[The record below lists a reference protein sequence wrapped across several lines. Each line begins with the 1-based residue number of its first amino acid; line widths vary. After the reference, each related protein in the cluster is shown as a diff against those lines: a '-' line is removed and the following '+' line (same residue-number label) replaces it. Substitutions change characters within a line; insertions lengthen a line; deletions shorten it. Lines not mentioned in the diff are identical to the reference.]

1 MHQPHRAMTRALAA
15 LALST
20 LLLTACGNP
29 GNNPGADLTPAPSP
43 SLPTESPSATETTMP
58 AESSESPKPSPTM
71 PTDPEAAG
79 TAMLNV
85 TIKQTAEG
93 EPMQYVLECTPD
105 GVGEKTNLRNA
116 EAACAAVMS
125 LGAEFFTEKRDPDQ
139 MCTQQYG
146 GPQTAEIW
154 GTIDGQQVSASF
166 SATDG
171 CEIARWTAM
180 ETVLG
185 AGGAM

>member
-1 MHQPHRAMTRALAA
+1 MHQTHRTLIRVVAA
-15 LALST
+15 STLST
-20 LLLTACGNP
+20 LLLTGCGTS
-29 GNNPGADLTPAPSP
+29 GNNPGADLTPAPAPP
-43 SLPTESPSATETTMP
+43 SATATETTMP

-79 TAMLNV
+79 TAKLTV
-85 TIKQTAEG
+85 SVKQAAEG
-93 EPMQYVLECTPD
+93 EPMEYILECTPD

-116 EAACAAVMS
+116 EGACAAVMS
-125 LGAEFFTEKRDPDQ
+125 LGVEFFTEKRDPNQ

-154 GTIDGQQVSASF
+154 GTIDGQRVSASF

-180 ETVLG
+180 EAVLG